1 MKEVF
6 QIMVIDD
13 DPICNLLTTKVIE
26 KANIESKIEVY
37 NNPLDA
43 LKKLQKGVGSMPD
56 LIFLDLNMPVLHGW
70 EFVSLFLELEPKR
83 TKDVSLIILSA
94 SSNQSDLD
102 KALEVECIK
111 KYITKP
117 LQTGE
122 VRSLYNNIKPN

>member
-70 EFVSLFLELEPKR
+70 DFVNLFLELDPQK
-83 TKDVSLIILSA
+83 TKNVSLIILSA

-102 KALEVECIK
+102 KAIEVGCIQ

-117 LQTGE
+117 LKTDD